1 MTVYY
6 RAPGPRTY
14 VECRL
19 RKSEWRYLRLWMTPG
34 GPMPVRHVKGLG
46 ALEAR
51 LLKRG
56 LIETMGPMVAQG
68 TRIVAWNWDGVSRV
82 STLGLDAFSRHPPH
96 WGYPDGPANC
106 H

>member
-1 MTVYY
+1 MTVLY
-6 RAPGPRTY
+6 RAPGPRDY

-19 RKSEWRYLRLWMTPG
+19 RKSEWRYLRMWMDPA
-34 GPMPVRHVKGLG
+34 GPMPVKHVRGLG

-51 LLKRG
+51 LLKRR
-56 LIETMGPMVAQG
+56 LIETMGPEPVDMFAMG
-68 TRIVAWNWDGVSRV
+68 WGHHGISRISE
-82 STLGLDAFSRHPPH
+82 LGLDAMRTHPPH